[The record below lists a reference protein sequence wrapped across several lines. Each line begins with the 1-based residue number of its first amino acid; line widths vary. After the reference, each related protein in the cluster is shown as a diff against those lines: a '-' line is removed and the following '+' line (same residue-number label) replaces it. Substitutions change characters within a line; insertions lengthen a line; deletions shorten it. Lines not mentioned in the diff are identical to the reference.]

1 MERKSIVAIFEDDPV
16 DIFLYKKL
24 YARMQDKVEC
34 LYFETLQ
41 DGLTMAEHVKFDVV
55 IIDIHFWGNN
65 MGIAILRKLRELCS
79 DDLIAIAVTPFLQ
92 EGDLEL
98 IMSSGFTLCV
108 EKPIVPQ
115 KIGLWSTGLTTKKG
129 EPRS

>member
-1 MERKSIVAIFEDDPV
+1 MERKTVVAIFEDDPV
-16 DIFLYKKL
+16 DIFLYRKL
-24 YARMQDKVEC
+24 YAPMQEKVEC

-41 DGLTMAEHVKFDVV
+41 DGLEMAAHVQFDVV

-65 MGIAILRKLRELCS
+65 MGIAILKKLREVCS
-79 DDLIAIAVTPFLQ
+79 NDLIAIAVTPFLQ

-108 EKPIVPQ
+108 EKPVVPQ
-115 KIGLWSTGLTTKKG
+115 RIGLWTTGLTDKKQNN
-129 EPRS
+129 

>member
-1 MERKSIVAIFEDDPV
+1 MERKTVVAIFEDDPV

-24 YARMQDKVEC
+24 YAPMLDKVEC

-65 MGIAILRKLRELCS
+65 MGIAILKKLYEICS
-79 DDLIAIAVTPFLQ
+79 EDLIAIAVTPFLQ
-92 EGDLEL
+92 KGDLEL

-108 EKPIVPQ
+108 EKPVIPQ
-115 KIGLWSTGLTTKKG
+115 KIGLWSTKMADGGKNN
-129 EPRS
+129 P

>member
-1 MERKSIVAIFEDDPV
+1 MERKTVVAIFEDDPV
-16 DIFLYKKL
+16 DIFLYRKL
-24 YARMQDKVEC
+24 YAPMQDKVEC

-41 DGLTMAEHVKFDVV
+41 DGLNMAEHVKFDVV
-55 IIDIHFWGNN
+55 VIDIHFWGNN
-65 MGIAILRKLRELCS
+65 MGIAILKKLREVCS
-79 DDLIAIAVTPFLQ
+79 NDLIAIAVTPFLQ

-115 KIGLWSTGLTTKKG
+115 KIGLWTTGLSDKSTRY
-129 EPRS
+129 E

>member
-1 MERKSIVAIFEDDPV
+1 MERKTVVAIFEDDPV

-24 YARMQDKVEC
+24 YAPMMDKVDC

-41 DGLTMAEHVKFDVV
+41 DGLSMAEHMKFDVV

-65 MGIAILRKLRELCS
+65 MGIAILKKLYEICS
-79 DDLIAIAVTPFLQ
+79 EDLIAIAVTPFLQ
-92 EGDLEL
+92 KGDLEL

-108 EKPIVPQ
+108 EKPVIPQ
-115 KIGLWSTGLTTKKG
+115 KIGLWSTKTADKTKNS
-129 EPRS
+129 R